1 MAAEYQHTL
10 PVGIDVEQY
19 EIKDVLGAGGFGI
32 TYKGWDNRLHRDVA
46 VKEFLPVELA
56 VRGKDDISVQP
67 RDAKTRKEYTFGLKK
82 FLEEARM
89 LARFKEPNIVRVTN
103 FLEAN
108 GTAYL
113 VMDYEEGESL
123 AQYLGRH
130 HILSEDQLN
139 AIFIAT
145 LHGLRAVHDKS
156 VLHRDIKPGN
166 IYLRKDGTPM
176 LIDFGA
182 ARQALGEQTRSMT
195 GIVTVGYAPF
205 EQYSARGKQGPWTDL
220 YALGATMYRCTTG
233 VSPPEAPERIAAI
246 QEAEPDPLVPAAKA
260 AKGQYD
266 ASLLSTIDWLLKPNR
281 QDRPQKVDEVIDR
294 LGEPPTQR
302 PDEPPTQRPDELP
315 TQRLDGLPTQRLA
328 PEGPAPAPVSQPTP
342 TRKRI
347 AVKLAAVSAVLL
359 LGGLGAFLWQAS
371 DQDRQTATEQV
382 HVQRQQTI
390 AVLLEQADAEF
401 NSLQFTAPDGD
412 NALEKYQKVLELD
425 VNNVRA
431 KQGLRRL
438 VDRYVALAKAAI
450 AEGQWANAVDWYHK
464 AVAQGDAQAQNN
476 LGAMYYNGWGV
487 PKDSRKAVEWYRKA
501 AAQGY
506 VSAQNNLG
514 LAYELGDG
522 VPKDDKKAVEWY
534 LEATAQGD
542 ISAQTNLGAMYATGR
557 GVPKDFNKALEWY
570 RKAAERGDPRAQT
583 NLGAMYA
590 TGRGVPKDFN
600 KAVEWYRKGAL
611 QGHARAQ
618 NNLGAMYYNGWGV
631 PKDSRKAAEWYRK
644 AAAQGDASAQNS
656 LGIFYELGDG
666 VPKDYGEAIN
676 WYRKAAAQ
684 GDPRAQTN
692 LGVKYEHGWGVRK
705 DFEKAL
711 EWYRKAA
718 AQRHPW
724 AQFKLGEM
732 YEHSRGVPKNF
743 NKAAEWYRKA
753 ASQGDADAKT
763 ALARLGVE

>member
-113 VMDYEEGESL
+113 VMDYEEGETL

-130 HILSEDQLN
+130 HFLSEDHLN

-166 IYLRKDGTPM
+166 IYLRKDGTPI

-220 YALGATMYRCTTG
+220 YALGATMYRCATG
-233 VSPPEAPERIAAI
+233 VSPSEAPERIAAI

-260 AKGQYD
+260 AKGRYD

-281 QDRPQKVDEVIDR
+281 NDRPQNVDEVIDR
-294 LGEPPTQR
+294 LGEPPTRRPDELPTQR
-302 PDEPPTQRPDELP
+302 PDEPPTQRLDELP
-315 TQRLDGLPTQRLA
+315 TERLA
-328 PEGPAPAPVSQPTP
+328 PEGQAPAPASQPTP

-347 AVKLAAVSAVLL
+347 AVKSAAVSAVLL

-371 DQDRQTATEQV
+371 DQGRQRATEEA

-390 AVLLEQADAEF
+390 AVLLGQADAEL

-438 VDRYVALAKAAI
+438 VDRYVALAKEAI

-464 AVAQGDAQAQNN
+464 AVAQEDAQAQNN

-534 LEATAQGD
+534 LEAAAQGD
-542 ISAQTNLGAMYATGR
+542 TSAQTNLGAMYATGR
-557 GVPKDFNKALEWY
+557 GVPKDFS
-570 RKAAERGDPRAQT
+570 
-583 NLGAMYA
+583 
-590 TGRGVPKDFN
+590 

-631 PKDSRKAAEWYRK
+631 PKDSRKAAKWYRK

-705 DFEKAL
+705 NFKKAL

-732 YEHSRGVPKNF
+732 YEHSRGVPKDL
-743 NKAAEWYRKA
+743 NKAVEWYHKA
-753 ASQGDADAKT
+753 ASQGDADAKA